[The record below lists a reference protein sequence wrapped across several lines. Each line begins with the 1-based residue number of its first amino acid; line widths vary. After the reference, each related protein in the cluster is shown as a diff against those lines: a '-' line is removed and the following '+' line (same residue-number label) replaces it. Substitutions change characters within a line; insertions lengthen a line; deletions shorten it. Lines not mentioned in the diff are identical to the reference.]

1 MNLFPY
7 LSLKCIYARE
17 MSSFTYSKKVI
28 LKKKRER
35 DWQNCKKESRLQK
48 LNETEL
54 LQMRMPYSKLFI
66 AREELLSSA
75 LTHPAIR
82 HPSKYIHT

>member
-1 MNLFPY
+1 MFVFKMY
-7 LSLKCIYARE
+7 ICKG
-17 MSSFTYSKKVI
+17 SFFLHVFKKGYI
-28 LKKKRER
+28 KREKGIGR
-35 DWQNCKKESRLQK
+35 IARKNQLQK

-54 LQMRMPYSKLFI
+54 LRMRMPHSKLFI

-82 HPSKYIHT
+82 HPSKYIYT